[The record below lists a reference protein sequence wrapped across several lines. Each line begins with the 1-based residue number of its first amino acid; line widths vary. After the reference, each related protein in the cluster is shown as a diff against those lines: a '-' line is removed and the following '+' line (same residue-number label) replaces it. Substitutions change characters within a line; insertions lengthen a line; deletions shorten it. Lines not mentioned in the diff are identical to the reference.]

1 MSAAEGPLRTPS
13 LADTFADIDRRVRA
27 VEFGDPN
34 AVADARARIAS
45 INASIASINASIV
58 TINSQIAQLSSQMQG
73 VHDSSV
79 QRDNVLHVNDGNLYT
94 WATQYAPP
102 VRTWQTG
109 NLKLYIEQRADWAV
123 LWHEYARHG
132 LSNPGPGP
140 VFNGPPAL
148 PAWPIIT
155 DPTP

>member
-1 MSAAEGPLRTPS
+1 MSTAEGPLRTPS

-34 AVADARARIAS
+34 SVADARKRIADLNDS
-45 INASIASINASIV
+45 IYSLNVQID

-79 QRDNVLHVNDGNLYT
+79 QRDNVLHANDGNLYT

-102 VRTWQTG
+102 VRTWQSSTLA
-109 NLKLYIEQRADWAV
+109 NWVTQTANWVVAY
-123 LWHEYARHG
+123 HNYAFHG
-132 LSNPGPGP
+132 QANPGGSPA
-140 VFNGPPAL
+140 FTQPPAL
-148 PAWPIIT
+148 PAWPVIT